1 MNSRI
6 WLLIFISFQ
15 FYNIAVAQNK
25 NIVAVKAEVVP
36 KIDGDLN
43 DAAWKTAPLAT
54 DFIQNFPTFGI
65 TATTR
70 SEVRILYD
78 DAAIYIG
85 AYMYD
90 DPSLVRKQLTS
101 RDGEQRQDVDFFSV
115 FFDTYNDQQNGF
127 QFLVTTANVQS
138 DAKIGAEGDA
148 RFGNFGDKS
157 WDAVWQSRT
166 SMKSDGWV
174 AEIRIPYISLRF
186 AKKDVQTWGL
196 QFARFTRRNNE
207 TSFWNPVNPNIGG
220 FINQFG
226 KYSGLTNIQPPLRL
240 SLSPYVSTGIRFNPE
255 GSGKRKDVLGSGGMD
270 IKYGIN
276 ESFTLD
282 ATLIPDFGQVIS
294 DNVVNNLTPFEQ
306 RFQEN
311 RPFFTEGTELFTK
324 AGLFYSR
331 RIGRMPT
338 KYGYVQG
345 VYGNS
350 PDYDILKNPSV
361 TRLYNAIKL
370 SGRTQKKLGIG
381 IFNAIAAPMEAKVR
395 NLNTKLDTVIRTE
408 PLTNYNLFVLDQAFK
423 GRSSVTFT
431 NTNVIRDG
439 SARDANASSL
449 DWALFNKK
457 NTHRLQGTL
466 RYSKIFGYTPYSSQ
480 YFMNRDTTTINGER
494 FLNPYD
500 GYTAR
505 VGFGKVSGRI
515 QYSGTVSV
523 ESDTYDPN
531 DMGYLQAA
539 NEVNYLTSISYTE
552 FEPKGNLLTYGYG
565 FNGRYSMLYKPYK
578 FTSTEFGV
586 RAFWVFQNFWDLNIN
601 FVGQPV
607 RSNDYFELRTP
618 GYRIKKPAFIYGEV
632 DGSTDSRKKLFV
644 SFGQAAYVGSINDE
658 NTYIRTQVGFRYR
671 FSNHFTL
678 STEIERQHD
687 FLEVGYAFMRTPSNE
702 PIVAYRANRD
712 ISTVISGV
720 YNFTSQMNI
729 TLRGRHY
736 WSKVNNKSFYT
747 VDSEGEH
754 LPYTAAMPD
763 LDQNVNIFNMDAFF
777 TWDFRPGSRVIAGW
791 KNWLGSDYEDA
802 LSNNEYRHYLSN
814 FKKSF
819 DLPHGNEV
827 TLRLIYFLDYNQFR
841 KKK

>member
-1 MNSRI
+1 MYLRT
-6 WLLIFISFQ
+6 WLLVCALFQ
-15 FYNIAVAQNK
+15 LFSTALAQNK
-25 NIVAVKAEVVP
+25 NLVAVKAAVAP

-43 DAAWKTAPLAT
+43 DAVWNSAPVAT
-54 DFIQNFPTFGI
+54 EFIQNFPTFGI
-65 TATTR
+65 AATTKT
-70 SEVRILYD
+70 EVRILYD

-90 DPSLVRKQLTS
+90 DHSLIRKQFTS
-101 RDGEQRQDVDFFSV
+101 RDGEQRQDVDYFSV

-166 SMKSDGWV
+166 SIKSDGWV

-196 QFARFTRRNNE
+196 QFTRFTRRNNE
-207 TSFWNPVNPNIGG
+207 TSFWNPVDPNVSG

-226 KYSGLTNIQPPLRL
+226 KYSGLTDVQPPLRL
-240 SLSPYVSTGIRFNPE
+240 SLSPYVSAGVRFNPE
-255 GSGKRKDVLGSGGMD
+255 GSGKSRDYLGSGGMD

-331 RIGRMPT
+331 RIGRMPSR
-338 KYGYVQG
+338 YGYVQG
-345 VYGNS
+345 TYGGA
-350 PDYDILKNPSV
+350 PGYEIVKNPTL

-370 SGRTQKKLGIG
+370 SGRTEKKLGIG
-381 IFNAIAAPMEAKVR
+381 IFNAVTAPMEARVR
-395 NLNTKLDTVIRTE
+395 NLNTKMDTVIRTE

-439 SARDANASSL
+439 AWRDANVSSL
-449 DWALFNKK
+449 DWALFNQK
-457 NTHRLQGTL
+457 NTHRLHGTL
-466 RYSKIFGYTPYSSQ
+466 RYSKIFGHTPYSSQ
-480 YFMNRDTTTINGER
+480 YFMSLDTTTINGER

-505 VGFGKVSGRI
+505 MGLSKISGQI
-515 QYSGTVSV
+515 QYNGTVSV
-523 ESDTYDPN
+523 ESDTFDPN
-531 DMGYLQAA
+531 DMGYLQAG
-539 NEVNYLTSISYTE
+539 NEVNYLAGISYNE
-552 FEPKGNLLTYGYG
+552 FEPKGDMLSFRYG
-565 FNGRYSMLYKPYK
+565 FNARYSWLYKPYK
-578 FTSTEFGV
+578 FTALEFSAS
-586 RAFWVFQNFWDLNIN
+586 AFWFFQNFWDLNLE

-607 RSNDYFELRTP
+607 RSNDYFELRTA
-618 GYRIKKPAFIYGEV
+618 GYRIKKPAFIYGELE
-632 DGSTDSRKKLFV
+632 GSTDSRKKLFV
-644 SFGQAAYVGSINDE
+644 NFGQAAYVGSINDE
-658 NTYIRTQVGFRYR
+658 NTYVKSTLGFRYR
-671 FSNHFTL
+671 FSDHFTL
-678 STEIERQHD
+678 GANFERQHD
-687 FLEVGYAFMRTPSNE
+687 HLEVGYAFRRTPANE
-702 PIVAYRANRD
+702 PIVAYRSNRD
-712 ISTVISGV
+712 VSTVVSGV
-720 YNFTSQMNI
+720 YNFTSQMNV

-736 WSKVNNKSFYT
+736 WSKVNFKSFYT

-754 LPYTAAMPD
+754 IPYLAPMPN
-763 LDQNVNIFNMDAFF
+763 LDQNVNIFNIDAFF

-791 KNWLGSDYEDA
+791 KNWLGFDYEDA
-802 LSNNEYRHYLSN
+802 LSSTEHRHYLSN
-814 FKKSF
+814 FRESF

-841 KKK
+841 RKK